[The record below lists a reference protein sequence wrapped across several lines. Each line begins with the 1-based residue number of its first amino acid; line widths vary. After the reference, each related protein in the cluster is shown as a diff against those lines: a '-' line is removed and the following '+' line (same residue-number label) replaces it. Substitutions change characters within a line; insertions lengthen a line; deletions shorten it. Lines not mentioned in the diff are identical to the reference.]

1 MNINIY
7 DLEKNDTEMV
17 SHLAPEEM
25 LDRLELLNHGALF
38 AVDEDRPVAC
48 GLLIYSTRDAE
59 KLDLEWLYVFDSYQ
73 GNEIGTALMEE
84 FYNMAM
90 GENRALLRVILPE
103 EMEEDDKSNAR
114 EFFADW
120 GFSGH
125 DRLLK
130 SDIVVYNSLFSL
142 DNNSEDEADGSFDPF
157 AKSAPDTYRWL
168 KNEYYGDV
176 I

>member
-17 SHLAPEEM
+17 SHLAPEEV
-25 LDRLELLNHGALF
+25 LDKLKGRSHGALF

-48 GLLIYSTRDAE
+48 GLLIYSTRDAG

-103 EMEEDDKSNAR
+103 EMEEDDKANAR
-114 EFFADW
+114 EFFSDW

-130 SDIVVYNSLFSL
+130 SDIGVYNSLFSL
-142 DNNSEDEADGSFDPF
+142 NDNEADASFDPF